1 MNCRDDSLI
10 ENRGMWTSMKKTK
23 RCVVITEGFYEWKKI
38 NGGKD
43 KIPHFIRRKD
53 GQLLL
58 MAGLWDSVRYEDST
72 ETLYTYTI
80 ITTSPNKAMS
90 PIHDRMPAILEN
102 GSDEITK
109 WLDPA
114 RNTWTRE
121 LQALLRPFTGELD
134 IYPVTKD
141 VGKVG
146 NNSPSFII
154 PLDSKEN
161 KSNIQ
166 NFFNNAKAKA
176 EDKKGTKD
184 TLKKEENDVKLD
196 PKVKK
201 EEEISTTD
209 QDSTE
214 NNAPVPAPES
224 KSSIPLKREAE
235 DEAEDETKSASK
247 KKKDTVQTPSS
258 SPQKSPIATARKMR
272 SATSNGSVKRTPT
285 KGSEGSRKITSF
297 FGK

>member
-1 MNCRDDSLI
+1 
-10 ENRGMWTSMKKTK
+10 MKKTK
-23 RCVVITEGFYEWKKI
+23 RCIVITEGFYEWQKK
-38 NGGKD
+38 GKD

-58 MAGLWDSVRYEDST
+58 MAGLYDWVRYEDSDT
-72 ETLYTYTI
+72 PLYTYTI

-102 GSDEITK
+102 GSEEITT

-114 RNTWTRE
+114 RNSWTKE
-121 LQALLRPFTGELD
+121 LQSLLRPFPGALD
-134 IYPVTKD
+134 IYPVSKD

-161 KSNIQ
+161 KANIQ

-176 EDKKGTKD
+176 EEKNGNKD
-184 TLKKEENDVKLD
+184 IIKKEEKDFKEHPEVRKDVVTATVD
-196 PKVKK
+196 R
-201 EEEISTTD
+201 E
-209 QDSTE
+209 STE
-214 NNAPVPAPES
+214 NNAPVPAAES
-224 KSSIPLKREAE
+224 KSSIPVKREADNK
-235 DEAEDETKSASK
+235 DENETATVGK
-247 KKKDTVQTPSS
+247 KQRKTADTPAS
-258 SPQKSPIATARKMR
+258 SPVKSPVASARKIR

-285 KGSEGSRKITSF
+285 KEDGRSQKITSF